1 MSIALFDLVKPSVR
15 NAGGG
20 GGIKSEII
28 LILEEDIDWT
38 TFPQGTLME

>member
-1 MSIALFDLVKPSVR
+1 MAIPLFDLFKPTVR

-28 LILEEDIDWT
+28 LIMESDIDWSAY
-38 TFPQGTLME
+38 PDR

>member
-1 MSIALFDLVKPSVR
+1 MAIPLFDLFKPTVR

-28 LILEEDIDWT
+28 LIMESDIDWT
-38 TFPQGTLME
+38 TFLPEMSMV